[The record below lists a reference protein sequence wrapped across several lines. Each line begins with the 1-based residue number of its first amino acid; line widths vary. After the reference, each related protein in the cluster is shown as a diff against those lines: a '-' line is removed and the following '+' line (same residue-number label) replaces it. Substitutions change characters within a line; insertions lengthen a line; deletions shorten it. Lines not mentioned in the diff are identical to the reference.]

1 MMKIP
6 EKDKSTGKLP
16 KYLANFARIWQNLKL
31 QGGQL
36 PPLPP
41 CLVRLCLDK
50 SETIGEIL
58 ADLIELSDEELG
70 NVALLGLETNPS
82 GQLEINQSEE
92 TNLEEDVTLLVS
104 SSAVSW

>member
-1 MMKIP
+1 M
-6 EKDKSTGKLP
+6 
-16 KYLANFARIWQNLKL
+16 
-31 QGGQL
+31 
-36 PPLPP
+36 
-41 CLVRLCLDK
+41 DK

-70 NVALLGLETNPS
+70 NVALLGLETKPP

-92 TNLEEDVTLLVS
+92 TNLEEDVTLLKS